1 MKKAFITLAAALP
14 LTIAAQFFSSPNQQL
29 IKDAVDGGIIV
40 VEQSYQ
46 LEDTVSG
53 QRFGRFGNK
62 EFGKSYTLA
71 VLTDSGYCLAPAAL
85 RPWDS
90 DPNFE
95 KYSKT
100 HKPVLYKTAW
110 RHFNDS
116 VFSELDADLAA
127 AVALNDGYA
136 FVKSAGNQPTLAKDD
151 ATGRKNGWAVWVVS
165 EDSLAASPATVEV
178 SYQPVRREIEVVDS
192 ATSYVI
198 EKPFTDKKLW
208 GGIYVVPVRKSL
220 GNIEFE
226 VVGVIEPGENDTW
239 RVATPFNRHKAAD
252 DIVPEGGNELTPLKA
267 TAAE

>member
-136 FVKSAGNQPTLAKDD
+136 FVKSAGNQPSPKTTPQAAKT
-151 ATGRKNGWAVWVVS
+151 AGPSGLSAKTA
-165 EDSLAASPATVEV
+165 SLHRPRPSRSAISPCAAKSRLSTRLRHTSSRSPSPTRNSGAASTSCPSEN
-178 SYQPVRREIEVVDS
+178 RS
-192 ATSYVI
+192 AT
-198 EKPFTDKKLW
+198 
-208 GGIYVVPVRKSL
+208 
-220 GNIEFE
+220 
-226 VVGVIEPGENDTW
+226 
-239 RVATPFNRHKAAD
+239 
-252 DIVPEGGNELTPLKA
+252 
-267 TAAE
+267 